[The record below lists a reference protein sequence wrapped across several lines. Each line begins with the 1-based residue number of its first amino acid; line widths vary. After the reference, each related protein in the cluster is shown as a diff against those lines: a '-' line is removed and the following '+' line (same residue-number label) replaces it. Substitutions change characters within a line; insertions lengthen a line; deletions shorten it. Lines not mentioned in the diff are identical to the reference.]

1 MLRKAAFFS
10 LSLALLA
17 LAGCTYEGD
26 FKNPFEKEPPFV
38 ATPVPADLAIV
49 VDENHD
55 TYYARQHIQQVIT
68 ANDTMSRTT
77 YTMFRDYNN
86 VVSNK
91 FSQETP
97 LSAVQLQNIWN
108 DISRARLLSKSR
120 LWVNW
125 LSDSDLYKRDTFTI
139 QIRANG
145 RSATYR
151 QAQGFSGAVRPVMLQ
166 LEALRLPMSQDS
178 RTPVVGGSAEPAAPQ
193 SQPALVPEAETM
205 PASQPAMSEPATMP
219 AQ

>member
-10 LSLALLA
+10 LAVSLLTV
-17 LAGCTYEGD
+17 AGCTYEGD
-26 FKNPFEKEPPFV
+26 FKNPFERVPPFV
-38 ATPVPADLAIV
+38 ATPVPSDLEIV

-68 ANDTMSRTT
+68 TNDSMSRTT
-77 YTMFRDYNN
+77 YTMYRDYNN

-108 DISRARLLSKSR
+108 DISRGRLLEKSR

-125 LSDSDLYKRDTFTI
+125 LSDSDLYKRDMFTI
-139 QIRANG
+139 QIRADG

-151 QAQGFSGAVRPVMLQ
+151 QPQGFSGVVRPVMLQ
-166 LEALRLPMSQDS
+166 LEALRLPMTQDS
-178 RTPVVGGSAEPAAPQ
+178 QTPVLGGSSVAPQAEP
-193 SQPALVPEAETM
+193 SFVPEAASM
-205 PASQPAMSEPATMP
+205 PATTQN
-219 AQ
+219 